1 MKPVLLCILD
11 GFGYS
16 KEKKGNAVESANTP
30 HFDYLFKK
38 YPSSLL
44 DASGVSVG
52 LPEGQ
57 MGNSEVGHQN
67 IGAGR
72 VVFQQVQ
79 IINNAIKDKTFF
91 ENKEFLGLIDYV
103 KKNNSKLHLVGLVSE
118 GGVHSRLDHLLYLLE
133 LCKQQEVSNVYIHIL
148 TDGRDTLPHS
158 SKKYI
163 DILNSKI
170 NELNIGK
177 IASIGGR
184 YYGMDRDNRYDRVEK
199 AYDVLTGTSYKVYSS
214 YEDAIDE
221 NYEKDVTD
229 EFIVPGLI
237 EKDGIIEKNDG
248 VIFFNYRPDRL
259 RELGAALSNK
269 DFSGFKRKKEVN
281 IKLVTMMPIS
291 DEAIYTHAFDLEKV
305 NNCVGEYISKL
316 GLSQLRIAETEK
328 YAHVTYYFD
337 GGVERDLKNSQ
348 RKLIPSPKVAY
359 YDETPEM
366 SAIEITDYLV
376 DNLEKYDVI
385 ILNFANAD
393 MVGHTGNF
401 EATVK
406 AIETLDECVFRLYE
420 KIESLNGTMFIT
432 ADHGNCEK
440 MLDDEG
446 NVLTSH
452 SSNKV
457 PFLINKKCTLKDGK
471 LGDIAPTILKY
482 MNIEIPKEMTGDV
495 LITE

>member
-11 GFGYS
+11 GFGYT
-16 KEKKGNAVESANTP
+16 KEKIGNAVLSANTP

-38 YPSSLL
+38 YPHSLL
-44 DASGVSVG
+44 DASGTSVG

-79 IINNAIKDKTFF
+79 IINNAIKDKSFF
-91 ENKEFLGLIDYV
+91 KNKEFLELINYV
-103 KKNNSKLHLVGLVSE
+103 KKNNSKLHLVGLVSD
-118 GGVHSRLDHLLYLLE
+118 GGVHSRLDHLLYLLD
-133 LCKQQEVSNVYIHIL
+133 LCKQQEISNVYIHVL
-148 TDGRDTLPHS
+148 TDGRDTLPNS

-163 DILNSKI
+163 DILNAKI
-170 NELNIGK
+170 KELNIGK

-199 AYDVLTGTSYKVYSS
+199 AYDVITGMSDKYYDN
-214 YEDAIDE
+214 YESAIDE
-221 NYEKDVTD
+221 NYKNDITD
-229 EFIVPGLI
+229 EFIIPGLI

-259 RELGAALSNK
+259 RELASALSNK
-269 DFSGFKRKKEVN
+269 AFSGFKRKKEVN

-291 DEAIYTHAFDLEKV
+291 DEAIYTHAFDLETV
-305 NNCVGEYISKL
+305 NNCFGEYISKL

-337 GGVERDLKNSQ
+337 GGVERDLKNST

-359 YDETPEM
+359 YDETPAM
-366 SAIEITDYLV
+366 SAVEITDYLV
-376 DNLEKYDVI
+376 DNLENYDVI

-401 EATVK
+401 KATVK
-406 AIETLDECVFRLYE
+406 AIETLDECIFRLYE

-446 NVLTSH
+446 NILTSH

-457 PFLINKKCTLKDGK
+457 PFLINKECKLRDGK